1 MTETLQEHV
10 LDVRGQHCPMPVVK
24 SAKAIK
30 ELAPGEVL
38 TVLAT
43 DRGSIT
49 DIPAWADSL
58 GHEVVA
64 WRDEGDH
71 LVFEVR
77 KGG

>member
-1 MTETLQEHV
+1 MTETTQEHV

-49 DIPAWADSL
+49 DIPAWAL
-58 GHEVVA
+58 ARPRGRRLARRGRPPRLRGAQGRV
-64 WRDEGDH
+64 
-71 LVFEVR
+71 
-77 KGG
+77 